1 MEKIMGANGIGDRS
15 TQTKQQSQVAKLTI
29 AQAKREGRVV
39 AVDGTVTGGI
49 DATKPYFRAK
59 NVYDLTQLPDT
70 YNANEPGP
78 DDNPNTGGLIT
89 GRPWTMGG
97 VLPTPATPTVNID
110 STFEID
116 GSITGTYDSSNS
128 TSFTVTIDSV
138 TYTLGTSPEL
148 TAVGDN
154 WTLDLSAGVQTLD
167 YETTYSVVATSNG
180 TVTDTSSNEITTVSE
195 IANIVADAD
204 TSLQIWYDG
213 SDITQFQPTN
223 PSDGD
228 GITQW
233 NDKSNFAHNA
243 NPIGTGPA
251 ARATYE
257 TNGLNTYSVVR
268 FDGDAGLSINP
279 FASLANTNAQTVFV
293 VAKATNLGG
302 GTQHLTST
310 NNGGL
315 SIFHD
320 GAVWK
325 TNTSGGTGATSN
337 AGDSNWHIFTL
348 LYNGNGAT
356 DVDKLKLR
364 IDKNQELLDF
374 TADPGVG
381 STLLGTTK
389 QYNFACRADGV
400 DHFIGDIAEVL
411 MFNKVLSAQ
420 ELADVEE
427 YLNTHWALGL

>member
-1 MEKIMGANGIGDRS
+1 MSANGISDRN
-15 TQTKQQSQVAKLTI
+15 TYTKQQAQVAKLDL
-29 AQAKREGRVV
+29 ASAKRQGKVV
-39 AVDGTVTGGI
+39 AADGTITGSV
-49 DATKPYFRAK
+49 DPTKPYFRAK

-70 YNANEPGP
+70 FDGNIPGI
-78 DDNPNTGGLIT
+78 DNNPNTGGLIT

-97 VLPTPATPTVNID
+97 VLPTPSTPVVNAD
-110 STFEID
+110 STFAID
-116 GSITGTYDSSNS
+116 GTITGIYDSSNS
-128 TSFTVTIDSV
+128 TSFTVTVDGV

-154 WTLDLSAGVQTLD
+154 WLLDLSAGSQTLD
-167 YETTYSVVATSNG
+167 YETSYDVVATSNG
-180 TVTDTSSNEITTVSE
+180 TISDTSANEITTVSE

-223 PSDGD
+223 PADGD

-257 TNGLNTYSVVR
+257 VGELNTYSVVR

-293 VAKATNLGG
+293 VAKATNLGA

-320 GAVWK
+320 GSVWK
-325 TNTSGGTGATSN
+325 TNTSGGTGTSTN
-337 AGDSNWHIFTL
+337 AGDANWHIFTL
-348 LYNGNGAT
+348 QYFGNGAT
-356 DVDKLKLR
+356 DADRLKLR
-364 IDKNQELLDF
+364 IDKNEELLDF

-389 QYNFACRADGV
+389 QYNFACRDDGV
-400 DHFIGDIAEVL
+400 NHFIGDIAEVL

>member
-1 MEKIMGANGIGDRS
+1 
-15 TQTKQQSQVAKLTI
+15 
-29 AQAKREGRVV
+29 
-39 AVDGTVTGGI
+39 
-49 DATKPYFRAK
+49 
-59 NVYDLTQLPDT
+59 LPDT
-70 YNANEPGP
+70 FDGNIPGI
-78 DDNPNTGGLIT
+78 DNNPNTGGLIT
-89 GRPWTMGG
+89 GRPWTMGS
-97 VLPTPATPTVNID
+97 VLPTPATPVVNAD
-110 STFEID
+110 STFDID
-116 GSITGTYDSSNS
+116 GTITGIYDSSNS
-128 TSFTVTIDSV
+128 TSFTVAIDGV

-154 WTLDLSAGVQTLD
+154 WSLDLSAGSQTLD
-167 YETTYSVVATSNG
+167 YETSYDVVATSNG
-180 TVTDTSSNEITTVSE
+180 TISDTSTNEITTVSE

-223 PSDGD
+223 PADGD

-257 TNGLNTYSVVR
+257 TNELNTYSVVR

-293 VAKATNLGG
+293 VAKATSLGA
-302 GTQHLTST
+302 GTQYLTST

-337 AGDSNWHIFTL
+337 AGDANWHIFTL
-348 LYNGNGAT
+348 QYFGNGAT
-356 DVDKLKLR
+356 DADRLKLR
-364 IDKNQELLDF
+364 IDKNEELLDF

-389 QYNFACRADGV
+389 QYNFACRDDGV
-400 DHFIGDIAEVL
+400 HHFVGDIAEVL